1 MAGTTTENPQAP
13 EGVENALLA
22 AGAAEIVSA
31 SLRAHPMDSE
41 SVPDF
46 LRGVF
51 AELKTIKDGAD
62 ASLPENVSLAGLP
75 SNVAVDNSKSLPLV
89 SPAPEDFSSATL
101 LETVEDV
108 SDPETVQAEAPP
120 VPAKKVSK
128 TKAAKAPAAEKP
140 AAPKK
145 RGRPSKVSK
154 VDDSIQ
160 RDVLICLED
169 GRKIRGDMAEHLR
182 TKHNMSPEEYRKK
195 WGLPPSYPMLAPDQI
210 AKKGSLYEV
219 NPKTGALIP
228 AQS

>member
-1 MAGTTTENPQAP
+1 MAGTTTENPQIP
-13 EGVENALLA
+13 EGMENALLA

-31 SLRAHPMDSE
+31 SLRARPMDSE

-62 ASLPENVSLAGLP
+62 AVLPQDASHEGLP
-75 SNVAVDNSKSLPLV
+75 SNVAVDNAKVLPLM

-101 LETVEDV
+101 LDTVEDV
-108 SDPETVQAEAPP
+108 SEPEAAPP
-120 VPAKKVSK
+120 PQAPVKKTPK
-128 TKAAKAPAAEKP
+128 TKVAKAPAAEKP

-182 TKHNMSPEEYRKK
+182 TKHDTSPEEYRKK
-195 WGLPPSYPMLAPDQI
+195 WGLPASYPMLAPDQI
-210 AKKGSLYEV
+210 AKKGVLYEV

-228 AQS
+228 AKI